1 MSVSTKSNVPPD
13 GTERKRGR
21 RSVTSLLNL
30 RLPLSRVVPLLLL
43 GMGLHL
49 GSGSLSALHAQVGTV
64 TGVVTAAGTG
74 EALPGSQVQVIGTGQ
89 GSLSDARG
97 RYTIENVPAGEVD
110 IQVQRLGYA
119 QLRETVTIAEG
130 AVVTLDFELRQQVL
144 GLDEI
149 VVTGTAGGQQRRA
162 IGNVVGTLDAAS
174 VVQVA
179 PVRSVNELIGARTPG
194 MQVLPSAGQVGTGS
208 RIRVRGISSMALSN
222 DPIVYI
228 DGIRMDS
235 DATRGPGQ
243 RGGSRVSRLD
253 DLSPEDIE
261 SIEVIK
267 GPSAATLYGTEAS
280 NGVIQIITKR
290 GATGSPQFDLSVRAG
305 TDWLWSPEERAG
317 LRWHQRSDTGELE
330 GVNIYRNERIN
341 HTGGIFGYGQTQG
354 YNLNVR
360 GGTDQVRYFAS
371 TSWDDQT
378 GIVDWNWNKAF
389 GSRLNLDLLL
399 TDNLTVQLGTGYNQR
414 QTRLAQPGIN
424 PDPFSNLIWSNPRT
438 LNAAQRGWMVAPPE
452 EWPKVQSRADN
463 DRITTSLGLD
473 YAAGWSTH
481 RLTVGFDLNE
491 EKNWTLYPRQA
502 EGANHFFGQQ
512 GLGQKDEL
520 RATRRFLTVDYS
532 GSAAYQASDDL
543 GLTSSVGFQYY
554 KTETSQIGAGGSE
567 FPAPPITT
575 ISGGAQF
582 SASEIFT
589 ENATV
594 GVYFQQALDWRNRL
608 FFTGAVRADDNS
620 AFGAEFDAAIYP
632 KVSAAWVVHEEPFW
646 NVEWVDQFRL
656 RSAWGAAGQQ
666 PGTFD
671 AARLYG
677 PEIGKQ
683 DNPALVPEAFGNPQL
698 APERGEELEIG
709 FDASLLDGRVEVQ
722 FTRFERWVKD
732 AIVQQP
738 VPPSTGFS
746 GNQIVNLAEVRGW
759 GNEIS
764 VDARVFESPRLAWDF
779 GTQIS
784 TTGSRVEDL
793 GGLDMRSAGGRQEHR
808 PGFPVGG
815 FYFLDIVSAEIDSE
829 GFVTQAMCDG
839 GTGRDGLERGGAAIP
854 CSEASRLYFGPSLPT
869 WQVGLN
875 STVTLLGNLRL
886 YARVDALGGHYGFNS
901 ELRAMHNLGIT
912 ETVLRRDDPMVQ
924 ATRALE
930 NDYMGLYEAGFARLR
945 EVSLGYTVPDTWSER
960 VGATRASVN
969 LSARNLWMLW
979 TQKHGVGTPRD
990 GRVDAER
997 GGLWTWDP
1005 EMRSMGDVQADFQ
1018 TVLPPTASANLTF
1031 RLSF

>member
-1 MSVSTKSNVPPD
+1 
-13 GTERKRGR
+13 
-21 RSVTSLLNL
+21 
-30 RLPLSRVVPLLLL
+30 
-43 GMGLHL
+43 
-49 GSGSLSALHAQVGTV
+49 
-64 TGVVTAAGTG
+64 
-74 EALPGSQVQVIGTGQ
+74 
-89 GSLSDARG
+89 
-97 RYTIENVPAGEVD
+97 
-110 IQVQRLGYA
+110 
-119 QLRETVTIAEG
+119 
-130 AVVTLDFELRQQVL
+130 
-144 GLDEI
+144 
-149 VVTGTAGGQQRRA
+149 
-162 IGNVVGTLDAAS
+162 
-174 VVQVA
+174 
-179 PVRSVNELIGARTPG
+179 
-194 MQVLPSAGQVGTGS
+194 
-208 RIRVRGISSMALSN
+208 MALSN

-228 DGIRMDS
+228 DGVRMDS

-243 RGGSRVSRLD
+243 RGGARVSRLD
-253 DLSPEDIE
+253 DLRPEDIE

-280 NGVIQIITKR
+280 NGVIQVITKR
-290 GATGSPQFDLSVRAG
+290 GASGAPQFEFTARAG
-305 TDWLWSPEERAG
+305 TDWMWAPEDRAG
-317 LRWHQRSDTGELE
+317 LRWYPNPDTGELE
-330 GVNIYRNERIN
+330 GVNIYRNERVN

-360 GGTDQVRYFAS
+360 GGTDQVRYYAS

-378 GIVDWNWNKAF
+378 GVVDWNWNEAF
-389 GSRLNLDLLL
+389 GSRVNLDLLL
-399 TDNLTVQLGTGYNQR
+399 TDNLTARVGTGYSQR
-414 QTRLAQPGIN
+414 RTRLVQPGIG

-438 LNAAQRGWMVAPPE
+438 LNEAQRGWMVAPPE

-473 YAAGWSTH
+473 YTAGWSTH
-481 RLTVGFDLNE
+481 RLTVGLDLNE
-491 EKNWTLYPRQA
+491 EKNWTLYPRQG
-502 EGANHFFGQQ
+502 EGASHFYGQL
-512 GLGQKDEL
+512 GLGQKSEI
-520 RATRRFLTVDYS
+520 RASRRFLTVDYS
-532 GSAAYQASDDL
+532 GSGSWQATDDL

-554 KTETSQIGAGGSE
+554 RTETSQIGASGSE

-594 GVYFQQALDWRNRL
+594 GVYFQQEMDWKNRL
-608 FFTGAVRADDNS
+608 FLTAAVRADDNS

-632 KVSAAWVVHEEPFW
+632 KVSAAWVLHEEPFW
-646 NVEWVDQFRL
+646 RWDSVDQFRI
-656 RSAWGAAGQQ
+656 RTAWGAAGQQ

-677 PEIGKQ
+677 PEVGKQ
-683 DNPALVPEAFGNPQL
+683 DNPSLVPEAFGNPEL
-698 APERGEELEIG
+698 APERGEELEFG
-709 FDASLLDGRVEVQ
+709 FDASFLDGRVDVQ
-722 FTRFERWVKD
+722 FTRFERWVTD

-764 VDARVFESPRLAWDF
+764 VDARIFESPRFAWDL
-779 GTQIS
+779 GTQFS

-815 FYFLDIVSAEIDSE
+815 FFFLNILSAEIDE
-829 GFVTQAMCDG
+829 GGFVTQALCDSG
-839 GTGRDGLERGGAAIP
+839 RGRDGAEMGGEAIS
-854 CSEASRLYFGPSLPT
+854 CDDAGRLYLGPSLPT
-869 WQVGLN
+869 WQLGLN
-875 STVTLLGNLRL
+875 TTFTLFQNVRF
-886 YARVDALGGHYGFNS
+886 YTRVEALGGHYGFNS

-912 ETVLRRDDPMVQ
+912 ETVLRRDDPLVQ
-924 ATRALE
+924 ATRARE
-930 NDYMGLYEAGFARLR
+930 NDYMGVYEAGFARLR
-945 EVSLGYTVPDTWSER
+945 EVSLGYTLPETWPER
-960 VGATRASVN
+960 FGASRASVN

-979 TQKHGVGTPRD
+979 TAKHGWSTPRD

-1018 TVLPPTASANLTF
+1018 TVLPPTASANITF
-1031 RLSF
+1031 RVSF